1 MSEVKAEVEGHVRVV
16 IAGGGTGGHLFPG
29 LAVARA
35 LQARM
40 PEAQISFAGTAAG
53 IEGPCDSVDG
63 VRARPDSQRGI
74 ERQVAHGSCAR
85 AALIPLGALDAWR
98 LISRRRPDVVIGVG
112 GYSSGPVVAI
122 AAMRGVPAMLLEQ
135 NAVPGLTNRM
145 LAPLVDRAGVTYE
158 ASLKYFGRKGFISGN
173 PVRREFLEVD
183 DDPSHDAALNA
194 SRVRVLV
201 FGGSQGAHAIN
212 VAVVEAAP
220 RLAAAADTLDLVCQ
234 TGTRD
239 FDMVRAAFERH
250 GVQGRVERFIDA
262 MDREM
267 KAAGLVVSR
276 AGATTLAEVTAAG
289 RPAILIPLPTAT
301 DDHQRQNAR
310 ALENA
315 GAAELMEQGD
325 LTGER
330 LADRIIRIVSDRE
343 LRVRM
348 SAAARFARQAARGR
362 RYCGRGDHIDGV
374 SSPVTVLAK
383 ARRVHF
389 IGIGGIGMSGIAE
402 LLVNLG
408 YTVSGSDMQRTD
420 ITDRLASLGAR
431 IAQGHDAQHVSDVE
445 VVVYSSAVRPNN
457 PEMVAARD
465 RGLAIVP
472 RAEILAELM
481 NLRQGIAV
489 AGAHGK
495 TTTTSMIALVLD
507 MAGLDPTA
515 VIGGRVSS
523 FGSNA
528 KLGRGKY
535 LVAEADE
542 SDRSFLKLSPRF
554 AVITNIDR
562 EHLEAY
568 DGFDDLKAAFVQFAN
583 GVPANGAVIMCAD
596 DPHLRSI
603 RGEIKRHVVTYG
615 FDESADVVA
624 SDVQLKGFGSAC
636 TVRGRKPG
644 GRAVELGQLQLA
656 VPGRHNVLNAL
667 AAVAMSRELGIAWS
681 DIARGLG
688 GFHGAE
694 RRFQRRGEA
703 RGVVVVEDYGHHPTE
718 IAAMVAAARPI
729 ADGAFDR
736 RLSAA
741 SLHAHSVSVE

>member
-1 MSEVKAEVEGHVRVV
+1 
-16 IAGGGTGGHLFPG
+16 
-29 LAVARA
+29 
-35 LQARM
+35 
-40 PEAQISFAGTAAG
+40 
-53 IEGPCDSVDG
+53 
-63 VRARPDSQRGI
+63 
-74 ERQVAHGSCAR
+74 
-85 AALIPLGALDAWR
+85 
-98 LISRRRPDVVIGVG
+98 
-112 GYSSGPVVAI
+112 
-122 AAMRGVPAMLLEQ
+122 
-135 NAVPGLTNRM
+135 
-145 LAPLVDRAGVTYE
+145 
-158 ASLKYFGRKGFISGN
+158 
-173 PVRREFLEVD
+173 
-183 DDPSHDAALNA
+183 
-194 SRVRVLV
+194 
-201 FGGSQGAHAIN
+201 
-212 VAVVEAAP
+212 
-220 RLAAAADTLDLVCQ
+220 
-234 TGTRD
+234 
-239 FDMVRAAFERH
+239 
-250 GVQGRVERFIDA
+250 
-262 MDREM
+262 
-267 KAAGLVVSR
+267 
-276 AGATTLAEVTAAG
+276 
-289 RPAILIPLPTAT
+289 
-301 DDHQRQNAR
+301 
-310 ALENA
+310 
-315 GAAELMEQGD
+315 
-325 LTGER
+325 
-330 LADRIIRIVSDRE
+330 
-343 LRVRM
+343 
-348 SAAARFARQAARGR
+348 
-362 RYCGRGDHIDGV
+362 
-374 SSPVTVLAK
+374 VTVLEK
-383 ARRVHF
+383 ARRIHF

-431 IAQGHDAQHVSDVE
+431 IAQGHDAHHVSDVE

-472 RAEILAELM
+472 RAGILAELM

-729 ADGAFDR
+729 AEGRLIVAFQPHRFTRTQFLLSEFGRAFAGADVVVLTDIYAAGEEPIEGVTLDALADAVRQGFGGEVRIVRMLSEVPRELAAVAKPGDLIVLLGAGSIGAIDGAVLR
-736 RLSAA
+736 
-741 SLHAHSVSVE
+741 SLEGHS